1 MTDATSDGQPR
12 PNAPTGRDQIK
23 SIVERA
29 ERITDGIEQNR
40 EDLRDLMTEAKSN
53 GFDTAAIRAVLK
65 RRNETIEAKAKR
77 ESAEAAF
84 DLYLSN
90 LGMLD

>member
-12 PNAPTGRDQIK
+12 PNAPTGRDLLK
-23 SIVERA
+23 GIVERA